1 MPVLQK
7 LRRQQTA
14 YNLRGHPGSDDPEYK
29 VPPQEGHGEPHSGEL
44 RADRVSMRYTQAER
58 QEIRKL
64 GVKAP
69 SFFVLGLEKGRADL
83 VK

>member
-7 LRRQQTA
+7 LRRQQAA
-14 YNLRGHPGSDDPEYK
+14 YNLRGHHGSDDPEHE
-29 VPPQEGHGEPHSGEL
+29 VPPQEGHGEPHSDEL
-44 RADRVSMRYTQAER
+44 RADRVSMRYTQTER